1 LRKETTSKAIATRE
15 DRQSFWTEVMR
26 DKLEKMVDRL
36 RASELLGKSQADFV
50 DRMEVKELSDID
62 KMTEEEINLEL
73 AQMDRWAAIDKA

>member
-1 LRKETTSKAIATRE
+1 MRKETTSKAIATRE